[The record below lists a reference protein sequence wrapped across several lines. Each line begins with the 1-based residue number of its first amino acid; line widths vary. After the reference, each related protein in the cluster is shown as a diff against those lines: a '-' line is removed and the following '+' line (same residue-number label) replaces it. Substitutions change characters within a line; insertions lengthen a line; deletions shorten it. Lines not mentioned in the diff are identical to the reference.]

1 MSVLVFVFL
10 FFIVRYQDRFRVSKS
25 HLLFDQT
32 LMSVA
37 ANYFA
42 SENKLNKETT
52 FLHPTKSFILLYDS
66 IACR

>member
-42 SENKLNKETT
+42 PENKIDKI
-52 FLHPTKSFILLYDS
+52 KW
-66 IACR
+66 